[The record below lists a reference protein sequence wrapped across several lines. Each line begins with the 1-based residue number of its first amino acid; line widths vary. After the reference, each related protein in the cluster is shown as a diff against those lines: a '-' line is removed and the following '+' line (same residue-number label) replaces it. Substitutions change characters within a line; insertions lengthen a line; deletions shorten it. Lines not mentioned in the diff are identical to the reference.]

1 VNPNLGAPIGP
12 DIPDG
17 RDVQVFDH
25 IPDLYELLPNGGWPG
40 VVYAQVCI
48 HNLKAA
54 ADRTERP
61 DHLRPIRGSSY
72 YSIVGPRGRSD
83 MALVGRGKP
92 IAGAAPEAG
101 ARLFFTDGE
110 VQLETGLQVDSPI
123 FFRRLRKEDIP
134 DGEIPVTQEREEP
147 RVQGRSVGRKA
158 VGEDRE
164 GEAGGPEPDKQASG
178 GEGSGNPPRP
188 KKLLSGHNHPS
199 NFGRIVE
206 GCTGCERVLARR
218 TKQQLHGQMGRG
230 PRA

>member
-1 VNPNLGAPIGP
+1 MNPNLGAPIGP

-17 RDVQVFDH
+17 RDVQTFDH

-61 DHLRPIRGSSY
+61 DHLRPIRGSTY

-92 IAGAAPEAG
+92 IPGSAPEAG

-123 FFRRLRKEDIP
+123 WFRRLRKEDVWE
-134 DGEIPVTQEREEP
+134 DADAEVHVTQEDRA
-147 RVQGRSVGRKA
+147 Q
-158 VGEDRE
+158 EDRE
-164 GEAGGPEPDKQASG
+164 GDARVERGRASQRKQARPSGQEQEAGGGDSPERGKT
-178 GEGSGNPPRP
+178 
-188 KKLLSGHNHPS
+188 LLKGHNHPP
-199 NFGRIVE
+199 NFGRVVE
-206 GCTGCERVLARR
+206 GCTGCERVLERR
-218 TKQQLHGQMGRG
+218 TRKEIHGQMGRG